1 MPDVHVYLIDL
12 PNDVHEMVTPD
23 TEDAD
28 YTIYINRRLSDHKRL
43 EAYSH
48 AVRHCKK
55 DFERSNVQEVEAEAH
70 GRGKT

>member
-1 MPDVHVYLIDL
+1 
-12 PNDVHEMVTPD
+12 MVTPD

-48 AVRHCKK
+48 AVRHCEK

-70 GRGKT
+70 GRE